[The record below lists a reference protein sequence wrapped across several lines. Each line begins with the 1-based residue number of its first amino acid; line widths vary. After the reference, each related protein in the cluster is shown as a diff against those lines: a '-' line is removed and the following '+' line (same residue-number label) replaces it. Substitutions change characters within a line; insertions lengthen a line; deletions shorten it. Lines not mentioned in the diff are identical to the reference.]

1 MWYFLKAFG
10 IDPARAQVEPIDGEW
25 GSVKVA
31 QHPAFGLELGTE
43 FNQAVLE
50 SAYAVFDSRDVK
62 ERMNFQVLSEEQGL
76 KYLYLLTYQKTP
88 QALVWVPPGGVF
100 DFLFYYPLRGSS
112 QSALWGSKES
122 KQDES
127 LDELDFDLGERLKI
141 EAFLN
146 SFYGREGS
154 ICRGG
159 LPQNQ
164 LGMGQPGGFV
174 RSFDEGVA
182 LPTVFTLEHP
192 SSKTLIATLD
202 RLISDQIVAITGKE
216 VSEVGCGAGW
226 IAAQMALRGAE
237 RVHAYDL
244 NLLKAAN
251 AEATARL
258 YGVDDRLHAYRSRS
272 ASVLPPS
279 ALYAWNI
286 PDFAEQAA
294 SQANSPI
301 MDQNQ
306 SITVNNRISPID
318 VGAVF
323 RELGVNAPFD
333 ARILVRINSKDVAA
347 LEVVL
352 ERSTWELHPASN
364 SMASSSAEGGS
375 YKLLHRRNRPSTNST

>member
-1 MWYFLKAFG
+1 
-10 IDPARAQVEPIDGEW
+10 
-25 GSVKVA
+25 
-31 QHPAFGLELGTE
+31 
-43 FNQAVLE
+43 
-50 SAYAVFDSRDVK
+50 
-62 ERMNFQVLSEEQGL
+62 
-76 KYLYLLTYQKTP
+76 
-88 QALVWVPPGGVF
+88 
-100 DFLFYYPLRGSS
+100 
-112 QSALWGSKES
+112 
-122 KQDES
+122 
-127 LDELDFDLGERLKI
+127 
-141 EAFLN
+141 
-146 SFYGREGS
+146 
-154 ICRGG
+154 
-159 LPQNQ
+159 
-164 LGMGQPGGFV
+164 
-174 RSFDEGVA
+174 
-182 LPTVFTLEHP
+182 
-192 SSKTLIATLD
+192 LIATLD